1 MGYSAILQTMGVP
14 TAIVRPRLA
23 LALIGLAGGLMSG
36 LLGIGGGTVMVPL
49 MVGLA
54 GFTQRDAHA
63 TSLAAIIPISIAA
76 IATYGAAGRGDPL
89 VAAALA
95 AGAIGGA
102 YTGAGLLARAPERA
116 LKAAFGCFMLLAAVS
131 IVANG

>member
-1 MGYSAILQTMGVP
+1 MGYSAILQTMNGPAVI
-14 TAIVRPRLA
+14 ARPRLT

-49 MVGLA
+49 MVGFA
-54 GFTQRDAHA
+54 AFTQRDAHA

-76 IATYGAAGRGDPL
+76 IAIYGAAGRGDPL
-89 VAAALA
+89 VALALA
-95 AGAIGGA
+95 VGAIAGAR
-102 YTGAGLLARAPERA
+102 TGAGLLVRAPERA
-116 LKAAFGCFMLLAAVS
+116 LKAAFGAFMLVAAVS